1 MGTKHYVNFTEAPET
16 INLRRIKVKDERLKR
31 DNRLTVM
38 LNNKELRALNLYCQR
53 FRVKNRSSF
62 MREAIMTAILKR
74 FDSES
79 PSLFEEGDPNLFS
92 E

>member
-1 MGTKHYVNFTEAPET
+1 MLILPKVPET
-16 INLRRIKVKDERLKR
+16 VNLRRIKVKDDRLKR

-53 FRVKNRSSF
+53 FRVQNRSSF